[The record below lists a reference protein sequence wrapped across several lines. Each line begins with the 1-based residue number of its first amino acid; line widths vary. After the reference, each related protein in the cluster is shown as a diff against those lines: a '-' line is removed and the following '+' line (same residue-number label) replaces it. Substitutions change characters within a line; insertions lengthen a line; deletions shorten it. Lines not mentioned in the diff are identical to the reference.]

1 MFSDGSGGQGA
12 GGPAAPGWGSIWRT
26 EWVLEANT
34 ARLEAKISLCDLGHS
49 PPPLL
54 WALIF
59 HPQNKPERSFLKALS
74 ADTKI
79 FIISQNLVLLCF
91 SLLMTM

>member
-12 GGPAAPGWGSIWRT
+12 GVPAAPGWGSIWRT

-49 PPPLL
+49 PPT
-54 WALIF
+54 
-59 HPQNKPERSFLKALS
+59 LS
-74 ADTKI
+74 LGLDFSSTK
-79 FIISQNLVLLCF
+79 Q
-91 SLLMTM
+91 T